1 MKAFFESRV
10 LESLC
15 VLLFVVPAL
24 AQVDVA
30 RRTTAITYPLDE
42 DVTVQFRGTTR
53 FPRMKGSAKIKRTT
67 RSGTRIELSVD
78 NMPRPFELGPG
89 YATYVV
95 WAISPEGHVDNL
107 GEIKRSGL
115 FFIDSKITVTT
126 TLQTFALLITA
137 EPHFMV
143 TRPSQQIMMENLYP
157 VSESGKRIPTVPA
170 VQYFGNSSDYF
181 RDPRTPGIA
190 ETDYSKTPSSILQA
204 QQAVALARF
213 AGADRDAATEL
224 SEAETLLQNA
234 QNAWQAGRD
243 ADTIDIAARRSIA
256 AAVKAESLA
265 QQRKEAR
272 EKRNEK
278 LKTDAEIRAAEDRYL
293 QAQNEITD
301 LKEELARET
310 RNRELAERDVANLTN
325 QVRDLREEN
334 GRLRE
339 DLGKTKVELE
349 AANTKA
355 VAAENDKLAMQLQRD
370 REIKA
375 ARIRA
380 AEPDLINSLKSFGT
394 VVKNERGI
402 VLTLAETLW
411 AGARSTSFV
420 PQADG
425 RLTSLA
431 ELLANNPD
439 YRISIESHTDSTG
452 DPDVL
457 QTLTDRRSYLIADK
471 FNTLGVAEGR
481 IVAKG
486 YGASVPV
493 APNTTAANRGK
504 NRRIYVVL
512 SLNLP

>member
-1 MKAFFESRV
+1 
-10 LESLC
+10 
-15 VLLFVVPAL
+15 
-24 AQVDVA
+24 
-30 RRTTAITYPLDE
+30 
-42 DVTVQFRGTTR
+42 
-53 FPRMKGSAKIKRTT
+53 
-67 RSGTRIELSVD
+67 
-78 NMPRPFELGPG
+78 
-89 YATYVV
+89 
-95 WAISPEGHVDNL
+95 
-107 GEIKRSGL
+107 
-115 FFIDSKITVTT
+115 
-126 TLQTFALLITA
+126 
-137 EPHFMV
+137 
-143 TRPSQQIMMENLYP
+143 
-157 VSESGKRIPTVPA
+157 
-170 VQYFGNSSDYF
+170 
-181 RDPRTPGIA
+181 
-190 ETDYSKTPSSILQA
+190 
-204 QQAVALARF
+204 
-213 AGADRDAATEL
+213 
-224 SEAETLLQNA
+224 
-234 QNAWQAGRD
+234 
-243 ADTIDIAARRSIA
+243 
-256 AAVKAESLA
+256 
-265 QQRKEAR
+265 
-272 EKRNEK
+272 
-278 LKTDAEIRAAEDRYL
+278 
-293 QAQNEITD
+293 
-301 LKEELARET
+301 
-310 RNRELAERDVANLTN
+310 
-325 QVRDLREEN
+325 
-334 GRLRE
+334 
-339 DLGKTKVELE
+339 
-349 AANTKA
+349 
-355 VAAENDKLAMQLQRD
+355 MQLQRD